1 MRKRMVDRETYLSLI
16 IHVLNGVIAG
26 MCVSRYEFEDLCS
39 VSNCHLP
46 EAATIFSYKCL
57 KCQKHIGINSIATQ
71 YYTGLM
77 IKSLKPW
84 FGIPIIAIDYFS
96 LFNYEM

>member
-1 MRKRMVDRETYLSLI
+1 MELLLV
-16 IHVLNGVIAG
+16 
-26 MCVSRYEFEDLCS
+26 CVYQDMNSKICAVCQTVTIYQ
-39 VSNCHLP
+39 
-46 EAATIFSYKCL
+46 EAATIFSYKWNYKCL